1 MNEEF
6 QVRTDFSYY
15 GNQPKVWAIA
25 VNTRGEL
32 WLARLHKKKKM
43 KRTTDVCGSD
53 RVSRRP
59 SFVLESSWFLDRP
72 VRRVGRSVF
81 SLAPKS
87 PADHW
92 LQRHGYQ
99 QCPF

>member
-6 QVRTDFSYY
+6 QVRTDFSHY

-53 RVSRRP
+53 RVSGRP
-59 SFVLESSWFLDRP
+59 AFVLENSWFLRSP
-72 VRRVGRSVF
+72 VRKGGRSWF
-81 SLAPKS
+81 TLAPKS
-87 PADHW
+87 PAAHW
-92 LQRHGYQ
+92 LENQGYQ